1 MASWTSLR
9 TEARLAQVLHHP
21 YMQCECER
29 KKRVI
34 SIQQEMRTFS
44 AHAWRTW
51 TTQLVRSS
59 VVDAGRAGAHRA
71 RFCGLERED
80 ETLDAWQGR
89 SVSNLCHVREDES
102 SGLLRCIYIHLNPH
116 VLEWNGIKFSLISLQ
131 STSTHVD

>member
-71 RFCGLERED
+71 RFCGLEKTKLSRGMHGKD
-80 ETLDAWQGR
+80 GASPPCVTSTKMNHYALFA
-89 SVSNLCHVREDES
+89 CM
-102 SGLLRCIYIHLNPH
+102 CIHLNPR
-116 VLEWNGIKFSLISLQ
+116 VLELNGMEFSLISL
-131 STSTHVD
+131 